1 MRKLLGVAAFFAVTL
16 AASAAGAEQVGLLF
30 TGRTHAMVY
39 PCTCPFEPSGG
50 VTRRASAVKDFAR
63 QKIPYILFDT
73 GDVFAG
79 GLMDQYKLGDELD
92 KARTE
97 VNLKALELMGYSA
110 VAIGDAELNFGW
122 EYLRKTMALSKMSFI
137 SANIRGPEAIKP
149 FIIKKAGTVSV
160 GITAV
165 SPESAQLK
173 IPGSRFIPP
182 ADAVTQAVAAMQ
194 EKKCGLI
201 VLISNLSERESR
213 DIVQVVPAVN
223 VLILNMPEKEGAA
236 DPQGATM
243 VLRSSWQGRKL
254 DKAIVTLGPGKD
266 PEWQFTEEV
275 LSDKVADDKG
285 VAAILPQC
293 FSNLRCVKP
302 GQVGTCVNPGTAAA
316 QCRFTAAPKV
326 KLTVISAKDCLTC
339 DTRNPLRGLEA
350 RMPGL
355 EKTTLE
361 YPGAQA
367 EALMKGLDIK
377 ELPAYLLGKE
387 VEKES
392 AFEAMKQDL
401 VPLDGYY
408 RIKPEIVGFGYLPSR
423 PRIPE
428 KLDLFIDLYMPN
440 MQQLLENLREFS
452 PDIHFIL
459 PPDEQGQPAPRHGR
473 AETEE
478 YLRSV
483 CVAKHAPGFAYSYV
497 TCRAGDPESSWWD
510 KCLEGTD
517 IAPVRECALGEEG
530 KRLLEEN
537 TALARELNIQNGPT
551 YLHENREIF
560 SSMNVPSKEDMRK
573 ILIRK

>member
-1 MRKLLGVAAFFAVTL
+1 MKKMLGLVAFVAVTL
-16 AASAAGAEQVGLLF
+16 AAPAAGAEQAGLLF

-39 PCTCPFEPSGG
+39 PCTCPLEPSGG
-50 VTRRASAVKDFAR
+50 IARRATAVKDFAQ
-63 QKIPYILFDT
+63 QKIPFILFDT
-73 GDVFAG
+73 GDAFAG
-79 GLMDQYKLGDELD
+79 GLMDQYKQGDELD

-122 EYLRKTMALSKMSFI
+122 EYLQKIMATSKMAFI
-137 SANIRGPEAIKP
+137 SSTIRGPEAIKP
-149 FIIKKAGTVSV
+149 FIIKKAGRIGV

-165 SPESAQLK
+165 SPESAQQK
-173 IPGSRFIPP
+173 IPGSQFISPVE
-182 ADAVTQAVAAMQ
+182 AVTQAVAAMQ

-201 VLISNLSERESR
+201 VLISNLNEKESR
-213 DIVQVVPAVN
+213 DIVQAVPAVDL
-223 VLILNMPEKEGAA
+223 LILNMPEKEGTA
-236 DPQGATM
+236 DPQGNTM
-243 VLRSSWQGRKL
+243 VLRSFWQGRKL
-254 DKAIVTLGPGKD
+254 DKAVVTLAPGKD

-275 LSDKVADDKG
+275 LSDKIADDKG

-293 FSNLRCVKP
+293 FSNIRCMKP

-316 QCRFTAAPKV
+316 QCRFAAAPKV
-326 KLTVISAKDCLTC
+326 RLTIVAAKDCLTC

-367 EALMKGLDIK
+367 EALMKDLGIK

-392 AFEAMKQDL
+392 VFTAMKQDL
-401 VPLDGYY
+401 VVAGAYY
-408 RIKPEIVGFGYLPSR
+408 RIKPEIVGFGYLPAR

-440 MQQLLENLREFS
+440 MQQLLDNVREFS

-478 YLRSV
+478 YLRAV

-510 KCLEGTD
+510 KCLEGVD
-517 IAPVRECALGEEG
+517 IAPVRECAMGDEG
-530 KRLLEEN
+530 ARLLEEN
-537 TALARELNIQNGPT
+537 TALSRELNVQNGPT

-573 ILIRK
+573 IIIRK